1 LHNRR
6 TASAIRLKALTVLG
20 RLRARRGDPDP
31 WSLLNEA
38 LELAG
43 PQADGEHLCPLYAGR
58 VETAW
63 LALPRRRFSPVV
75 QSIRLRHFDTTF
87 TAQVGAGR
95 AASRSLMH
103 TQKGTLA
110 YTVPFYPVALNGA
123 GTSTRIY
130 GDVAAGSGNAEGE
143 EGVRLRSFGV
153 RTSATSPIAPG
164 SCVATQ
170 TSSSGPRSTV
180 TGARRISGGND

>member
-1 LHNRR
+1 
-6 TASAIRLKALTVLG
+6 LKALTVLG

-38 LELAG
+38 LEPAG
-43 PQADGEHLCPLYAGR
+43 PQADGNTCARCMRGES
-58 VETAW
+58 
-63 LALPRRRFSPVV
+63 RRHGSRSHGGGFRRSYSRSDCVT
-75 QSIRLRHFDTTF
+75 LDATF

-143 EGVRLRSFGV
+143 EGVRLGSFGV

-180 TGARRISGGND
+180 TGERRISGGDD